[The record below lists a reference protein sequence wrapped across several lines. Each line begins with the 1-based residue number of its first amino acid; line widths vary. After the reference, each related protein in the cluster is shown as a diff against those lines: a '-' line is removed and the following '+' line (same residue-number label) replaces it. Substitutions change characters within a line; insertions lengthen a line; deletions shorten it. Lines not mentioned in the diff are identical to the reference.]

1 MSGCTALQAL
11 LLIALQWH
19 NQVAVQWS
27 RPRTLQLRLESR
39 ISRMTCPWSSWV
51 LHRALLTYWEHIYIK
66 RDWKRYR
73 EEISRGEGGIT
84 IHSSVVRNVSQTNRR
99 ARSLS
104 LLTIGGQWVCG
115 WSTDSPGQKMP
126 RLPGR
131 GDTYGDETIFCSQDP
146 RKCGSNIP
154 QCLPQTCFPKQLQ
167 N

>member
-1 MSGCTALQAL
+1 MARSSCSAVKQAKDSSASTGVKNL
-11 LLIALQWH
+11 EDDLPLIKLSSPQSFVDILGTYLY
-19 NQVAVQWS
+19 QK
-27 RPRTLQLRLESR
+27 RLKEMQR
-39 ISRMTCPWSSWV
+39 RN
-51 LHRALLTYWEHIYIK
+51 IK
-66 RDWKRYR
+66 GGGRY
-73 EEISRGEGGIT
+73 
-84 IHSSVVRNVSQTNRR
+84 HSSVVRNVSQTNRR

-115 WSTDSPGQKMP
+115 WSADSPGQKMP

-131 GDTYGDETIFCSQDP
+131 GDTYGDETIFCSQNP